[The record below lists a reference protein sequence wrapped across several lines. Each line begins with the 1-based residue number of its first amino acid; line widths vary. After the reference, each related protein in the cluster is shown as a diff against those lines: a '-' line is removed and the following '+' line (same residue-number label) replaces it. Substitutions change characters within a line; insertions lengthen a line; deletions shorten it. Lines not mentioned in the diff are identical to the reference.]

1 MATVNTKPRPIRLL
15 FSLSETSM
23 YRFLV
28 HWLTTAIA
36 LGVTGWIL
44 PGVNINSLAT
54 LFIAA
59 LVLGFVNAVIKPI
72 LVFLTL
78 PITFM
83 TLGVFYFV
91 INGTAFALAA
101 WLVPGFTVHSFG
113 WAMLGALLVGTVS
126 WFIGSLGRDLR
137 MSS

>member
-1 MATVNTKPRPIRLL
+1 MATVNTKPRSIRLL
-15 FSLSETSM
+15 FNLSETSM

-28 HWLTTAIA
+28 LWLTTAIA
-36 LGVTGWIL
+36 LGAASWIL

-54 LFIAA
+54 LLISA

-72 LVFLTL
+72 LIFLTL

-83 TLGVFYFV
+83 TLGVFYLI

-113 WAMLGALLVGTVS
+113 SAMLGALLVGAVS
-126 WFIGSLGRDLR
+126 WCLGSFGRGLR